1 MDRANLPAKKLP
13 FAQPEIKCM
22 GSVGD
27 ITLATA
33 ASAQTDV
40 PIGTPTPPGTTLD
53 DVTGS

>member
-13 FAQPEIKCM
+13 FAQPEIMRM

-27 ITLATA
+27 ITLATS

-53 DVTGS
+53 DVTSS